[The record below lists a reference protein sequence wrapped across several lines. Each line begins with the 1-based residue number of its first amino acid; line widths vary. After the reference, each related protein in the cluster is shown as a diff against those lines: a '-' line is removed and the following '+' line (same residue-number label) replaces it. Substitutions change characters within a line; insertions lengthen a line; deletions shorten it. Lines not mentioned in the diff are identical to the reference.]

1 MSWPIAHFFT
11 SGCTAIKLNHLELEP
26 TLSAAWIA
34 LHAMHNV
41 AKTVPSESMQ
51 PVQAAGWELDLS
63 RARIPT
69 EGWQA
74 LHRLAVAAEAP
85 VMLRALF
92 AGEPLNVSESRA
104 AWHTALR
111 ADLTSLPSDIA
122 NAVQGWQLQAQKLA
136 ADPSYAHIT
145 DVIHIGLGGSYHAVE
160 LAHDV
165 LAVSYPPRVKIHF
178 WANCDPQTREN
189 LLRTLNPKN
198 TLIFIVSKSWTTAE
212 VASNA
217 SYAIPWLKDNLS
229 NLWAVTTK
237 ADLAIADGVPANQVL
252 PLWDWVGGR
261 FSLWSAVGASLIFAH
276 GWQAFAELLAGARIM
291 DEHCLE
297 APPTQNA
304 PLLHALATIWQ
315 HSVARK
321 SGGGIYPY
329 SDRLR
334 ELPTHLQQLIME
346 SLGKP
351 SRYGVG
357 GPFVFGGVGTT
368 VQHSFFQW
376 LHQGANHSW
385 AEFIISREAARF
397 SNDLQQKQL
406 LANAYAQI
414 EALSVGE
421 PPAFPG
427 QHPVHVLKCDDLTPA
442 TLGALLALYEHSV
455 FIQSLCW
462 RLNAFDQP
470 GVELGKRLAQASLRV

>member
-1 MSWPIAHFFT
+1 MQQNCRILLKSCLANKLENNFT
-11 SGCTAIKLNHLELEP
+11 PETNLGR
-26 TLSAAWIA
+26 AWVA
-34 LHAMHNV
+34 LHSIPYGSLANEYV
-41 AKTVPSESMQ
+41 PTTVIE
-51 PVQAAGWELDLS
+51 AAGWQLDLT
-63 RARIPT
+63 RARIPQN
-69 EGWQA
+69 GWDALYNLAQA
-74 LHRLAVAAEAP
+74 ADVKPNLE
-85 VMLRALF
+85 ALF
-92 AGEPLNVSESRA
+92 SGAPLNVSESRA

-111 ADLTSLPSDIA
+111 ANPKDLPPAIA
-122 NAVQGWQLQAQKLA
+122 QAIQDWQTQAQELI
-136 ADPSYAHIT
+136 ADPAYAHIT
-145 DVIHIGLGGSYHAVE
+145 DIIHIGLGGSYHAVE

-165 LAVSYPPRVKIHF
+165 LSVTHPPRAKIHF
-178 WANCDPQTREN
+178 WANCDPQTRED
-189 LLRTLNPKN
+189 LLQKLNPKN

-217 SYAIPWLKDNLS
+217 SYAIPWQVYPQ

-237 ADLAIADGVPANQVL
+237 PDLAIADGIPAKQIL
-252 PLWDWVGGR
+252 PFWDWVGGR

-276 GWQAFAELLAGARIM
+276 GWSAFSELLAGARAM
-291 DEHCLE
+291 DEHCLHDNVE
-297 APPTQNA
+297 KNA

-329 SDRLR
+329 TDRLR
-334 ELPTHLQQLIME
+334 HLPTHLQQLIME

-385 AEFIISREAARF
+385 AEFIITEEKSRFAEDR
-397 SNDLQQKQL
+397 QQKQL

-427 QHPVHVLKCDDLTPA
+427 KHPVHVLKCQDLMPK
-442 TLGALLALYEHSV
+442 TLGSLLALYEHSV
-455 FIQSLCW
+455 FIQALCW

-470 GVELGKRLAQASLRV
+470 GVELGKRLAQNSLRE